1 MPLTV
6 YATIEKFPGGFN
18 VTPYKSLEGATKAFK
33 LLVVNNL
40 PPDEK
45 VDKKVVDK
53 AVKEKYWSTCEG
65 DSEQEIILELQT
77 LNVED

>member
-1 MPLTV
+1 MHLTV

-18 VTPYKSLEGATKAFK
+18 VIPYKTLESATNAFK

-40 PPDEK
+40 PDDEE

-53 AVKEKYWSTCEG
+53 AVKDKYWSTCEG

-77 LNVED
+77 LNVEE